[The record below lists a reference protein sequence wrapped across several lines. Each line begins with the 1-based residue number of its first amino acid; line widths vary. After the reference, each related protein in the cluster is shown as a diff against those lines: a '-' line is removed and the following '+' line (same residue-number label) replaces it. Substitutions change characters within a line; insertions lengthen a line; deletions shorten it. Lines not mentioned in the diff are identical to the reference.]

1 MALCETEYVYCVK
14 YLLNFLDQFK
24 TLDLGLR
31 CLFNLR
37 RLLLL
42 TTWLKLCLYKLG
54 ACVRS
59 YPFLNFRTA
68 GYILKKADEIA
79 GMVDFCVCKFCF
91 GKTTTL
97 LNLSDTAL
105 LKLIVFLRVFDRKC
119 FFLFRL
125 FNSAN
130 LRWLNNKN
138 KGNRNRTHACGFEGR
153 CSTTKLYPYIKS
165 LELQDLHLLWSFF
178 QKNVF

>member
-1 MALCETEYVYCVK
+1 
-14 YLLNFLDQFK
+14 
-24 TLDLGLR
+24 LDLGLR
-31 CLFNLR
+31 CLFSR
-37 RLLLL
+37 RELLLL
-42 TTWLKLCLYKLG
+42 TIWLKLCLNKLG

-68 GYILKKADEIA
+68 GYILKKADEVEGVLNCCI
-79 GMVDFCVCKFCF
+79 CKFCF

-125 FNSAN
+125 LNNDN
-130 LRWLNNKN
+130 LRWLNNK
-138 KGNRNRTHACGFEGR
+138 KQG
-153 CSTTKLYPYIKS
+153 
-165 LELQDLHLLWSFF
+165 
-178 QKNVF
+178 